1 MNNKEIFIGIDVS
14 KETLNI
20 SIAGKHYKIANSK
33 EALSTF
39 YNKYVMDCKVVLCVL
54 ESTGGYESS
63 TMCILQEY
71 GVPVHRAHPNKVHVF
86 AKAKGHFAK
95 TDKLDAVLLESY
107 AKFVAE
113 EEKGDE
119 FISEQEQHLKELRS
133 MEHNLENY
141 LHANKYRFDHT
152 KGKAK
157 VYLQNQ
163 IDFTTKQLV
172 GIRKDIEQIIN
183 DDPVLK
189 SKSNLLTSYKGV
201 GQKTA
206 SVLLIELP
214 ELGKFNHKQIANLV
228 GVAPRTFQSGKM
240 TGKAHINGGI
250 FFVRKALYMVALV
263 AVRYNEKIKLVYNHL
278 IATGKS
284 AKVALVA
291 VMRKIIICLNA
302 MLKNNK
308 EFTLDF

>member
-14 KETLNI
+14 KETLDI

-33 EALSTF
+33 ETISTF
-39 YNKYVMDCKVVLCVL
+39 YNEHIIDCKVVLCVL
-54 ESTGGYESS
+54 ESTGGYESNA
-63 TMCILQEY
+63 MRVLQEY
-71 GVPVHRAHPNKVHVF
+71 GVPVHKAHPNKVHVF

-113 EEKGDE
+113 KEKGDE
-119 FISEQEQHLKELRS
+119 FISEQEENLKELRS

-141 LHANKYRFDHT
+141 LHANQCRLDHAR
-152 KGKAK
+152 GKAK
-157 VYLQNQ
+157 VYLQKQ
-163 IDFTTKQLV
+163 IAFTIKELAE
-172 GIRKDIEQIIN
+172 IRKDIEQIIN
-183 DDPVLK
+183 DDQALK
-189 SKSNLLTSYKGV
+189 AKSNLLTSYKGV
-201 GQKTA
+201 GKKTA

-214 ELGKFNHKQIANLV
+214 ELGKLTHKQIANLV

-240 TGKAHINGGI
+240 IGKGHINGGR
-250 FFVRKALYMVALV
+250 FFVRKALYMSALV
-263 AVRYNEKIKLVYNHL
+263 AVRYNEKMKLIYDRL
-278 IATGKS
+278 IAAGKS
-284 AKVALVA
+284 AKIALVA